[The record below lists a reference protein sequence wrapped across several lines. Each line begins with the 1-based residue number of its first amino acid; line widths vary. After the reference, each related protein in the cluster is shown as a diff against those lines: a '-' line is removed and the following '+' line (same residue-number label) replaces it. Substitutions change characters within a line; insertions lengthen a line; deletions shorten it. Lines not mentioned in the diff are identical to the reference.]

1 MIVKTARYFDERVLI
16 KRPEITKELVES
28 SLRQPLERILQ
39 PDGRYRV
46 WAFVPEKQKYLR
58 IVLLEDGETVLNA
71 FFDRDYIPTEST

>member
-1 MIVKTARYFDERVLI
+1 
-16 KRPEITKELVES
+16 
-28 SLRQPLERILQ
+28 LERILQ